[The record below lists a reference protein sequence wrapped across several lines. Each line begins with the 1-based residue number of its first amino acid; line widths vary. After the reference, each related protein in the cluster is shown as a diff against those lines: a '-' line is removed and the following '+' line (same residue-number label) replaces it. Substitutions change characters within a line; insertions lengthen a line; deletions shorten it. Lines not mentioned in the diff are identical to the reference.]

1 MRDILI
7 GCETSGIVREAFS
20 RLGFNA
26 YSCDIL
32 PSEDGSEFHIVG
44 DVLKVAFEKEWS
56 LIVVHP
62 PCTYLSVSGIHWN
75 NRGRGW
81 EKTELAVEFVRK
93 LMELE
98 GFWALEN
105 PISIISSRIRRPD
118 QIIQPYE
125 YGEDASKKTCLW
137 LNGLPRLV
145 STCRVDG
152 RMVEYK
158 GKLV

>member
-1 MRDILI
+1 
-7 GCETSGIVREAFS
+7 
-20 RLGFNA
+20 
-26 YSCDIL
+26 
-32 PSEDGSEFHIVG
+32 
-44 DVLKVAFEKEWS
+44 
-56 LIVVHP
+56 
-62 PCTYLSVSGIHWN
+62 
-75 NRGRGW
+75 
-81 EKTELAVEFVRK
+81 
-93 LMELE
+93 MELE

-158 GKLV
+158 GKLAERWNNQTNSGQNVLGPSKDRWKKRSQTYKGIADAMASQWGNFLLENS